1 MLGSYL
7 AAVTSRGKLHYGSWW
22 SFGQWEPLYHED
34 ARDNTNSEGLCLVTV
49 VNYVPPPQTFTTF
62 PHSATKLGIKYSNT
76 WVYETFQIQ
85 TITDTAFLVRDC
97 WVWVPFSRC
106 SSQQILLLYFL
117 SGLGPFL
124 HFLTPHLSVG
134 EGTMCFLPP
143 GWSWRRCDCNI
154 RLYCCEHDLWSHGK
168 LCVNHFPAPA
178 DYVILTE
185 QPKYSVPQAQ

>member
-1 MLGSYL
+1 MAHGGALGSGTRYIMKTL
-7 AAVTSRGKLHYGSWW
+7 GIIQTLRACAWW
-22 SFGQWEPLYHED
+22 LWSTMSHLLKRSPPSH
-34 ARDNTNSEGLCLVTV
+34 T
-49 VNYVPPPQTFTTF
+49 VPPSWGSSIQTNEFM
-62 PHSATKLGIKYSNT
+62 
-76 WVYETFQIQ
+76 ETFQIQ
-85 TITDTAFLVRDC
+85 TITDTPFLVRDC

-143 GWSWRRCDCNI
+143 GWSWRRRDCNI

>member
-7 AAVTSRGKLHYGSWW
+7 AAVTSRGKLHCGSWW
-22 SFGQWEPLYHED
+22 SFWQWDPLYHED
-34 ARDNTNSEGLCLVTV
+34 ARDNTNSEGLYLVTL

-76 WVYETFQIQ
+76 WVYGDISDSNHNRYLFPGQKLLSMGPLLASRSFYFISLVEWNTFF
-85 TITDTAFLVRDC
+85 TFVT
-97 WVWVPFSRC
+97 
-106 SSQQILLLYFL
+106 
-117 SGLGPFL
+117 
-124 HFLTPHLSVG
+124 HHLNVG

-143 GWSWRRCDCNI
+143 GWFWRRCDYNI
-154 RLYCCEHDLWSHGK
+154 RLLCCEHDLWSNGK

-185 QPKYSVPQAQ
+185 